1 LLVEDLAE
9 GVDKGV
15 LLVENLAEGVD
26 KGVLLVEDF
35 AEGVNKSVSLVNY
48 LAEGVDKGV
57 LLVDYLAEGVDKS
70 VLLVENSAEGF
81 DKDVLLVGDLAEGVD
96 KGVLLVGDLAKG
108 VDKSVLL
115 VDDLA
120 EKVDKGGVL
129 VEDLAEK
136 VDKGGV
142 LVDDL
147 AEKVD
152 KGGVLVEDFAEDID
166 EVGVSVE
173 GLAEGVDKGGVGLAR
188 LVKVVASVAFT
199 ATISIPVK
207 TPCHEARKTRLLHI
221 PCRRSGVLQGRVLV
235 PGVVVAGHQ
244 APHNL
249 VICYASVVQPGDV
262 HLKVVARP
270 VDVVGHDVDGV
281 QHVRGTLKGLLP
293 GTDVADEG
301 GDGVGDV
308 GLLPELLPALLDHR
322 CLDLRAGAA
331 ILYVQIKSV
340 HTILVKRLFEP
351 FAERLGVVHALDVLG
366 HGVQSPA
373 VGNFNQPASR
383 MNSFNTSSDDLLRG
397 LKASQARAVI
407 AKREV
412 DNVDPAASSHRR
424 GWHIL
429 EFGGKIIRKILEV
442 P

>member
-1 LLVEDLAE
+1 
-9 GVDKGV
+9 
-15 LLVENLAEGVD
+15 LAEGVD

-35 AEGVNKSVSLVNY
+35 AEGVNKSVLLVNY

-70 VLLVENSAEGF
+70 VLLVENSAEGFDKGVLLVENLAEGVDKGVLLVEDLAKGPKGVDKGVLLVENSAEGF

-108 VDKSVLL
+108 VDKSVL
-115 VDDLA
+115 
-120 EKVDKGGVL
+120 
-129 VEDLAEK
+129 
-136 VDKGGV
+136 